1 METAVHEF
9 NLPETE
15 NTTQDTTVAWNVE
28 PQWNQAQFLLRDQQS
43 HNHYCDLVEGDVSGR
58 GGFST
63 TYGVNNRSVLLDL
76 PLFDVTKCLPFDIM
90 HSLFEGVSTHL
101 LNQLFH
107 HLINDEI
114 LGLDEINQ
122 EVNKICLGYSDSMP
136 ASVYYRDGRS

>member
-1 METAVHEF
+1 M
-9 NLPETE
+9 
-15 NTTQDTTVAWNVE
+15 
-28 PQWNQAQFLLRDQQS
+28 
-43 HNHYCDLVEGDVSGR
+43 SGR

-107 HLINDEI
+107 HLINDDI
-114 LGLDEINQ
+114 LDLDEINR
-122 EVNKICLGYSDSMP
+122 EVNKICLGYSMP
-136 ASVYYRDGRS
+136 APVYRDGRSQSEFHFKQKGTCMWISSLNH